1 MSHETFTVEHDQLIR
16 SVIPDR
22 GKPYEHSCDL
32 ETYKLTLHEID
43 DLNGRLFIYE
53 DVVELTNLPASRIA
67 TAIAFLKERSIIVPA
82 LSRRHKASSDHIFL
96 DGMCEWSALAQP
108 ETGTT

>member
-1 MSHETFTVEHDQLIR
+1 MSDETFTVEHDQLIR

-32 ETYKLTLHEID
+32 ATYKLTLREID
-43 DLNGRLFIYE
+43 DLHCQPFVYE
-53 DVVELTNLPASRIA
+53 GMVALTGAPATRVA
-67 TAIAFLKERSIIVPA
+67 TAIAFLKERSIIVPT
-82 LSRRHKASSDHIFL
+82 RNRQHRASSDHIFL
-96 DGMCEWSALAQP
+96 DGMCEWSALAEP